1 MNKNT
6 HNVWF
11 YLDVLVYKWIYT
23 FYASENALLFRK
35 LKRCH
40 INALKLPADGAYL
53 RFQCISIQ

>member
-23 FYASENALLFRK
+23 FYASDNALLFRK
-35 LKRCH
+35 VKRSH
-40 INALKLPADGAYL
+40 IYALKLPPDRAY
-53 RFQCISIQ
+53 